1 MKRKRQQAKRR
12 TSKKPKNSPA
22 SPEIVVKNLEIFV
35 TDFLT
40 DPCGLPLELKDCIL
54 VDGTKPSGTDS
65 SFDYIRFNLT
75 HRSFRYFI
83 FIQQR
88 SSVEKTLY

>member
-1 MKRKRQQAKRR
+1 MKRKRQQGKRR
-12 TSKKPKNSPA
+12 TSKKPKNSPT
-22 SPEIVVKNLEIFV
+22 SPEIIVKNLEIFV

-54 VDGTKPSGTDS
+54 VDGTKSSGTNS
-65 SFDYIRFNLT
+65 SFDSNNIPL
-75 HRSFRYFI
+75 SFRYFI
-83 FIQQR
+83 FIQQQ